1 MPATISRAVTS
12 SEYALY
18 PGPSSMVGHPSI
30 GQTLAR
36 DVASVQIARHSEAN
50 PLGNAQPL
58 LARPGIL
65 LKAVLRNP
73 GSPSHENR
81 SGTRFV
87 SLEWDWLPLSSNRWL
102 SARQPQGP
110 WSWRQLCCPIGIDD
124 LLGCLLR
131 IRIATAS
138 PLRVPIAPSH
148 EGVLP
153 EPVR

>member
-1 MPATISRAVTS
+1 M
-12 SEYALY
+12 
-18 PGPSSMVGHPSI
+18 
-30 GQTLAR
+30 
-36 DVASVQIARHSEAN
+36 ARHSEAN

-65 LKAVLRNP
+65 LKAVLGILRAQATKTGVGQDSSAWNGIGSHSLPIVGCRLDSLKDP
-73 GSPSHENR
+73 GHGANCVVPS
-81 SGTRFV
+81 GLTIV
-87 SLEWDWLPLSSNRWL
+87 
-102 SARQPQGP
+102 
-110 WSWRQLCCPIGIDD
+110 
-124 LLGCLLR
+124 LGCLLR